1 MIIQKQILFIIFAIG
16 FLYNTI
22 TCAENAG
29 SNIWVDIITQTGSDL
44 NTLYS
49 LKNTSKQ
56 MRKKVHYFLSNVIIP
71 LIKIQ
76 EISDANPLTK
86 HYCTAIHN
94 HDFFKNLKLLDQSIK
109 INLCWDYRQKSKFI
123 EFPNQAEKNNI
134 KDTLRI
140 MHYFF
145 QHLTKEYQVSTLSL
159 ASLLECFEYK
169 KYIVFLFYT
178 NPYIPQFHF
187 YINPYVPKFNLM

>member
-1 MIIQKQILFIIFAIG
+1 MLFQKQLFFIIFAIG
-16 FLYNTI
+16 LLYNTI
-22 TCAENAG
+22 TCAENTV
-29 SNIWVDIITQTGSDL
+29 SDVWVAIITQTGSDL

-56 MRKKVHYFLSNVIIP
+56 MRKKVHYFLSNVIVP
-71 LIKIQ
+71 LIKIK
-76 EISDANPLTK
+76 EISNANPLTK
-86 HYCTAIHN
+86 HDCAAIHN
-94 HDFFKNLKLLDQSIK
+94 HHFFKNLVLLDQSIK

-134 KDTLRI
+134 KDNLRI
-140 MHYFF
+140 MRYFF
-145 QHLTKEYQVSTLSL
+145 EHLTKECQVSTLSL
-159 ASLLECFEYK
+159 APLLECFEYK

-187 YINPYVPKFNLM
+187 YINPYVPKFNL